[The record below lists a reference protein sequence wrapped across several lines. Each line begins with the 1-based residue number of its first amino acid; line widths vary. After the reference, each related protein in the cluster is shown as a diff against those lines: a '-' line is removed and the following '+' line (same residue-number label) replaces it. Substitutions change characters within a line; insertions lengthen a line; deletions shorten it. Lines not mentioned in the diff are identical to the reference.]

1 MIFKR
6 TGRRLLGNKSHYDV
20 GGSVQLWCGQRSGT
34 NRADKSLVKMKFAFA
49 FENLFWSHQPTV
61 PECQKC
67 HATKVWSK
75 ARGKNCFFLWPPAPR
90 SGAQRWI
97 LIRQV
102 HNDVSLCC
110 AENIHNISCLLLA
123 RTRSTLLAHCFCLKR
138 LILMRPYS
146 VRLLFWSFFLGFHTR
161 KVFSGAQ
168 NTVSKFASTLL

>member
-1 MIFKR
+1 MWVGRSNSGAAKGRAPIAPINLSLKWSLLLR
-6 TGRRLLGNKSHYDV
+6 TYFGRTS
-20 GGSVQLWCGQRSGT
+20 QRC
-34 NRADKSLVKMKFAFA
+34 R
-49 FENLFWSHQPTV
+49 
-61 PECQKC
+61 QKC

-168 NTVSKFASTLL
+168 NTVSKFVSTLL